1 MCGIAGILS
10 RTPPDAALMERVCGS
25 LAHRGPDG
33 KGIWTGRCND
43 WNVMLG
49 HRRLSIID
57 LSDAASQPMASAD
70 GSCHIVYNGEIY
82 NYIELREEL
91 RGLGFE
97 FRTKSDTEVILAAYR
112 QWGADCLN
120 RFNGMWAFAIHD
132 AKKNIL
138 FCARD
143 RFGIKPF
150 YCFRKPGLFV
160 FASEIKAL
168 LRHPEAPRVA
178 NASRVADFLAFGLVD
193 HSPETF
199 FKDIDRLP
207 PAHYMVIEDGRLSL
221 QPYWVP
227 PKAEPAPE
235 TDSAESASRF
245 LELFSDAVRI
255 RLRSDVPVGT
265 CLSGG
270 LDSSSIVCVANR
282 IMFGKDSPIDRDL
295 VGERQKTFT
304 ACYGNAEFDE
314 RPFVDVVTGQ
324 TNASSHRVFPE
335 AAILLKDMDALISHQ
350 EEPFGS
356 TSIFA
361 QWCVMRKVKET
372 GVKVLLDGQGGDEL
386 LAGYDAYYAALAADR
401 LADFRPIAA
410 LAGLKKARRLRGL
423 KAKWLAAR
431 TAFFLVPDCL
441 KRPLFPFAKGRL
453 VNCIGAD
460 FFRASFTG
468 WPELKRCGS
477 YVQGWSRQH
486 PPGAPAL
493 RGPQLN
499 GLFDRG
505 ARAVS
510 GLQARRIRSAPADRA
525 EDLRRMDEAG
535 PARGDE
541 RHSSRKGA
549 PKDRQERIRDPRG
562 RLVPRG
568 TFHNAR
574 GHGQLAQLRVTGL
587 FQRVGGAQGVRRL
600 PARSA
605 GPHQPGTL
613 ADRQHRAVDE
623 IVSGQVR
630 T

>member
-1 MCGIAGILS
+1 
-10 RTPPDAALMERVCGS
+10 MERVCGS

-178 NASRVADFLAFGLVD
+178 NASRVADFLAFGLV
-193 HSPETF
+193 
-199 FKDIDRLP
+199 DIDRLP

-486 PPGAPAL
+486 LAHTTLPGLL
-493 RGPQLN
+493 RYE
-499 GLFDRG
+499 DRNSMAFSIE
-505 ARAVS
+505 ARVPFLDYRLVEFVLRLPTEQKIS
-510 GLQARRIRSAPADRA
+510 GEWTKPV
-525 EDLRRMDEAG
+525 LREAMKG
-535 PARGDE
+535 ILPEKVRLRTDKKGFETPEGDWFRGELSTMLGDTV
-541 RHSSRKGA
+541 SSRSFASRGFFNASAVRKA
-549 PKDRQERIRDPRG
+549 FDAFQRG
-562 RLVPRG
+562 RP
-568 TFHNAR
+568 
-574 GHGQLAQLRVTGL
+574 GL
-587 FQRVGGAQGVRRL
+587 TSRELWRIVNTEL
-600 PARSA
+600 WMRSF
-605 GPHQPGTL
+605 L
-613 ADRQHRAVDE
+613 DKCERE
-623 IVSGQVR
+623 
-630 T
+630 

>member
-1 MCGIAGILS
+1 
-10 RTPPDAALMERVCGS
+10 
-25 LAHRGPDG
+25 
-33 KGIWTGRCND
+33 
-43 WNVMLG
+43 
-49 HRRLSIID
+49 
-57 LSDAASQPMASAD
+57 
-70 GSCHIVYNGEIY
+70 
-82 NYIELREEL
+82 
-91 RGLGFE
+91 
-97 FRTKSDTEVILAAYR
+97 
-112 QWGADCLN
+112 
-120 RFNGMWAFAIHD
+120 MWAFAIHD

-486 PPGAPAL
+486 LAHTTLPGLL
-493 RGPQLN
+493 RYE
-499 GLFDRG
+499 DRNSMAFSIE
-505 ARAVS
+505 ARVPFLDYRLVEFVLRLPTEQKIS
-510 GLQARRIRSAPADRA
+510 GEWTKPV
-525 EDLRRMDEAG
+525 LREAMKG
-535 PARGDE
+535 ILPEKVRLRTDKKGFETPEGDWFRGELSTMLGDTV
-541 RHSSRKGA
+541 SSRSFASRGFFNASAVRKA
-549 PKDRQERIRDPRG
+549 FDAFQRG
-562 RLVPRG
+562 RP
-568 TFHNAR
+568 
-574 GHGQLAQLRVTGL
+574 GL
-587 FQRVGGAQGVRRL
+587 TSRELWRIVNTEL
-600 PARSA
+600 WMRSF
-605 GPHQPGTL
+605 L
-613 ADRQHRAVDE
+613 DKCERE
-623 IVSGQVR
+623 
-630 T
+630 

>member
-1 MCGIAGILS
+1 
-10 RTPPDAALMERVCGS
+10 MERVCGS

-486 PPGAPAL
+486 LAHTTLPGLL
-493 RGPQLN
+493 RYE
-499 GLFDRG
+499 DRNSMAFSIE
-505 ARAVS
+505 ARVPFLDYRLVEFVLRLPTEQKIS
-510 GLQARRIRSAPADRA
+510 GEWTKPV
-525 EDLRRMDEAG
+525 LREAMKG
-535 PARGDE
+535 ILPEKVRLRTDKKGFETPEGDWFRGELSTMLGDTV
-541 RHSSRKGA
+541 SSRSFASRGFFNASAVRKA
-549 PKDRQERIRDPRG
+549 FDAFQRG
-562 RLVPRG
+562 RP
-568 TFHNAR
+568 
-574 GHGQLAQLRVTGL
+574 GL
-587 FQRVGGAQGVRRL
+587 TSRELWRIVNTEL
-600 PARSA
+600 WMRSF
-605 GPHQPGTL
+605 L
-613 ADRQHRAVDE
+613 DKCERE
-623 IVSGQVR
+623 
-630 T
+630 